1 MTADSYYYYS
11 NFGRDSNKHTATVWK
26 YTVIHP
32 TILVVSHG
40 KCGLR
45 GQHTIKTFPTPR
57 AARKYLRDQRKHKR
71 QTGFVEQTYFN
82 KHNKNKNKNKNK
94 NNTKQAATMMLPMD
108 RKTKQTV
115 QAYVKEQVVDTKQRF
130 KAPYNKNKKIVKKN
144 TKAKRKI
151 VSQRPMPKR
160 IYQATSPYT
169 KMGLAGHKAPNVRG
183 GYHTNGKPTVDSG
196 VAGMDPVLASRVKVH
211 DTLHAR
217 LALVDPSINADKY
230 YILQVLVDPQ
240 TKKSGSGTS
249 SSSSSISQ
257 YYVFTR
263 WGRTGSAGQAKL
275 EGPLSDEPAAK
286 RRFGTI
292 FESKVGTQ
300 WSNAVPGTTRF
311 NGKYEYLSTSVSNN
325 PKASWYYYLDRDPLG
340 KPDGWYPYD
349 SNNSDQ
355 VEQLY
360 SDYRS
365 SNRADRLSTRMVHS
379 DSSGFTYQ
387 VDLSR
392 MTQTNTQSGTVR
404 PIGQGDNGNPP
415 PLMGRS
421 STMRQ

>member
-82 KHNKNKNKNKNK
+82 KHNKNKNKNK

-217 LALVDPSINADKY
+217 LALVDPSSNADKY
-230 YILQVLVDPQ
+230 YILQVLVDPP
-240 TKKSGSGTS
+240 TTTAGSGSSGR
-249 SSSSSISQ
+249 Q

-275 EGPLSDEPAAK
+275 EGPLPKEAAAK
-286 RRFGTI
+286 ARFSQI
-292 FESKVGTQ
+292 FHSKVGTK
-300 WSNAVPGTTRF
+300 WSQASPGPTRVT
-311 NGKYEYLSTSVSNN
+311 GKYEYLSTRTSSNPN
-325 PKASWYYYLDRDPLG
+325 ALWYYYLQRDPLG
-340 KPDGWYPYD
+340 KPDGWHPYD
-349 SNNSDQ
+349 ANNSDE
-355 VEQLY
+355 VERLY
-360 SDYRS
+360 SEFVS
-365 SNRADRLSTRMVHS
+365 SQHANRLSTRLVHS
-379 DSSGFTYQ
+379 DSSGFTYK
-387 VDLSR
+387 VELSS
-392 MTQTNTQSGTVR
+392 MKQSNTKSGTVR
-404 PIGQGDNGNPP
+404 PIRRPDNGNPP
-415 PLMGRS
+415 
-421 STMRQ
+421 TTTCC